1 MACKLPSSI
10 VYRLSVMKRRN
21 FICYSLLLLASLTTV
36 TLNSTFASAQNPE
49 KLRFAVTD
57 VQGLEE
63 LQRDYEPFRD
73 ALAESLGTEI
83 EFFPVADR
91 TAAAVALQSNQIDI
105 VLTGPAE
112 YVVMRA
118 KTDAVP
124 FIAITRPNYR
134 SVIAVHKDSGIQ
146 NLSDLQGKTIAMSDL
161 GSTSGQLGPT
171 KILVDAGLQPE
182 TDIEIKML
190 GDTDLQAF
198 KNEDVEA
205 WGGSALDYDRF
216 MEAKSLSP
224 EDYPI
229 IKTGDLLP
237 SDVFIASSE
246 LDPEYINQIR
256 DSMVANQDK
265 LIGGIVAV
273 ESNEKYTGSTLIEA
287 KDSDYDPIREAYVA
301 IGVND
306 FTKFVDE

>member
-1 MACKLPSSI
+1 
-10 VYRLSVMKRRN
+10 MKRRN
-21 FICYSLLLLASLTTV
+21 FITYSLLLFASLTTV
-36 TLNSTFASAQNPE
+36 TFSSSFVSAQNPE

-73 ALAESLGTEI
+73 ALAESLGMEI

-91 TAAAVALQSNQIDI
+91 TAAAVALQSDQVDI

-112 YVVMRA
+112 YVVMKA

-146 NLSDLQGKTIAMSDL
+146 SLGELKGKTIAMSDL

-198 KNEDVEA
+198 RYKDVEA

-216 MEAKSLSP
+216 MEAKSLSA

-229 IKTGDLLP
+229 IETGDLLP
-237 SDVFIASSE
+237 SDVFIASSK
-246 LDPEYINQIR
+246 LDPEYVNEIR
-256 DSMVANQDK
+256 DNMVANQDK
-265 LIGGIVAV
+265 LIGGIVAA
-273 ESNEKYTGSTLIEA
+273 EANEKYKGSTLIEA
-287 KDSDYDPIREAYVA
+287 QDSDYDPIRQAYQA
-301 IGVND
+301 IGVSD
-306 FTKFVDE
+306 FTEFVGE

>member
-1 MACKLPSSI
+1 
-10 VYRLSVMKRRN
+10 MKRRN
-21 FICYSLLLLASLTTV
+21 FLVYSLLFLVGCSGASISSSP
-36 TLNSTFASAQNPE
+36 NSNEEPT

-63 LQRDYEPFRD
+63 LQRDYESFRT
-73 ALAESLGTEI
+73 ALSEALETEV

-91 TAAAVALQSNQIDI
+91 TAAAVALQSNQVDI

-118 KTDAVP
+118 KTEAVP

-134 SVIAVHKDSGIQ
+134 SVIAVHKNSGIKT
-146 NLSDLQGKTIAMSDL
+146 LEDLKGKTIAMSDL

-171 KILVDAGLQPE
+171 KILVDGGLQPE

-190 GDTDLQAF
+190 GDTDLEAF
-198 KNEDVEA
+198 RNQDVEA

-216 MEAKSLSP
+216 MQAKSLKS

-229 IKTGDLLP
+229 IKTGALLP
-237 SDVFIASSE
+237 SDVFIASSK
-246 LDPEYINQIR
+246 LDPEYINKIR
-256 DSMVANQDK
+256 DAMVANQDK
-265 LIGGIVAV
+265 LIGGIVAA
-273 ESNEKYTGSTLIEA
+273 EANEKYQGSKLIEA
-287 KDSDYDPIREAYVA
+287 QDSDYDPIRQAYQA

-306 FTKFVDE
+306 FTEFVGE

>member
-1 MACKLPSSI
+1 
-10 VYRLSVMKRRN
+10 MKRRN
-21 FICYSLLLLASLTTV
+21 FISYSLLLLASLTTV
-36 TLNSTFASAQNPE
+36 TLNLTFASAQKPE

-91 TAAAVALQSNQIDI
+91 TAAAVALQFDQVDI

-112 YVVMRA
+112 YVVMKA

-134 SVIAVHKDSGIQ
+134 SVIAVHKDSGIKS
-146 NLSDLQGKTIAMSDL
+146 LGELKGKTIAMSDL

-198 KNEDVEA
+198 KNEDVDA

-216 MEAKSLSP
+216 MKVKSLNP

-273 ESNEKYTGSTLIEA
+273 EANEKYQGSTLIEA
-287 KDSDYDPIREAYVA
+287 KDSDYDPIREAYIA
-301 IGVND
+301 IGIND
-306 FTKFVDE
+306 FTEFVDE

>member
-1 MACKLPSSI
+1 
-10 VYRLSVMKRRN
+10 MKRRN
-21 FICYSLLLLASLTTV
+21 FISCSLLLFASLATV
-36 TLNSTFASAQNPE
+36 TFGSTFVSAQNPE

-83 EFFPVADR
+83 EFLPVADR
-91 TAAAVALQSNQIDI
+91 TAAAVALQSEQVDI

-112 YVVMRA
+112 YVVMKA

-134 SVIAVHKDSGIQ
+134 SVIAVHKDSGLQ
-146 NLSDLQGKTIAMSDL
+146 SLSDLQGKTIAMSDL

-171 KILVDAGLQPE
+171 KILVDGGLQPE
-182 TDIEIKML
+182 ADIEIKML

-198 KNEDVEA
+198 KNEDVDA

-216 MEAKSLSP
+216 MEAKNLNS

-246 LDPEYINQIR
+246 LDPAYITQIR

-273 ESNEKYTGSTLIEA
+273 EANEKYKGSTLIEA

-306 FTKFVDE
+306 FTEFVDE

>member
-1 MACKLPSSI
+1 MI
-10 VYRLSVMKRRN
+10 RRS
-21 FICYSLLLLASLTTV
+21 FFTYSLLFLVGCSGASISSTSN
-36 TLNSTFASAQNPE
+36 NSVDSNGEPA

-63 LQRDYEPFRD
+63 LQRDFEPFRD
-73 ALAESLGTEI
+73 ALAEALGKEI

-91 TAAAVALQSNQIDI
+91 TAAAVALQSDQVDI

-112 YVVMRA
+112 YVVMKA

-134 SVIAVHKDSGIQ
+134 SVIAVHKESKISSLG
-146 NLSDLQGKTIAMSDL
+146 DLKDKTIAMSDL

-182 TDIEIKML
+182 KDIEIKML

-198 KNEDVEA
+198 KNKDVDA
-205 WGGSALDYDRF
+205 WGGSALDYERF
-216 MEAKSLSP
+216 MQAKSLKS

-229 IKTGDLLP
+229 VETGDLLP
-237 SDVFIASSE
+237 SDVFIASNE
-246 LDPEYINQIR
+246 LEPSYVNQIR
-256 DSMVANQDK
+256 DNMVANQDK

-273 ESNEKYTGSTLIEA
+273 ESNAKYKGSELVEA
-287 KDSDYDPIREAYVA
+287 KDSDYDPIREAYQA
-301 IGVND
+301 IGVDD
-306 FTKFVDE
+306 FTEFVGD

>member
-1 MACKLPSSI
+1 
-10 VYRLSVMKRRN
+10 MKRRN
-21 FICYSLLLLASLTTV
+21 FITYSLLLLAGLTTA
-36 TLNSTFASAQNPE
+36 TLSSTFVSAQKPE
-49 KLRFAVTD
+49 TLRFAVTD

-91 TAAAVALQSNQIDI
+91 TAAAVALQSEQVDI

-112 YVVMRA
+112 YVVMKA

-134 SVIAVHKDSGIQ
+134 SVIAVHKDSGFQ
-146 NLSDLQGKTIAMSDL
+146 SLADLEGKTIAMSDL

-171 KILVDAGLQPE
+171 KILVDGGLQPE
-182 TDIEIKML
+182 ENIEIKML

-216 MEAKSLSP
+216 MEAKSLNA

-229 IKTGDLLP
+229 IATGDLLP

-246 LDPEYINQIR
+246 LDPEFVNEIR

-265 LIGGIVAV
+265 LIGGIIAV
-273 ESNEKYTGSTLIEA
+273 EANEKYTGSTLIEA
-287 KDSDYDPIREAYVA
+287 KDSDYDPIRLAYQA
-301 IGVND
+301 IGIDD
-306 FTKFVDE
+306 FTEFVGE